1 MAQGALVTQQHSEYA
16 MILLKRFKKCL
27 ALVTAACLF
36 LSTSSIAWAQTFAE
50 LGFDITAPSIS
61 HEVPQT
67 AGIAG
72 QMQSV
77 SALITDNVAVK
88 RATVHYIRSG
98 AEQFQQT
105 NMTPDISA
113 TTWVTTI
120 DTEPADEYVL
130 YYVVAE
136 DEEGNRIQK
145 GGQDN
150 PLKLKLTADKN
161 ISVSVSADRQS
172 TPQGSNTTKADESK
186 LPQVEPKWIMI
197 GLGVVIA
204 GLLMGSSG
212 GGGSDGTI
220 QSDDSCC
227 TVTFNVENVGDN

>member
-1 MAQGALVTQQHSEYA
+1 MTLQ
-16 MILLKRFKKCL
+16 KRFDKCL

-36 LSTSSIAWAQTFAE
+36 LSSSGIAWAQTFAE

-61 HEVPQT
+61 HEVPQS
-67 AGIAG
+67 AGVAG
-72 QMQSV
+72 QVQSV

-98 AEQFQQT
+98 AEQFRQAD
-105 NMTPDISA
+105 MTPDISA

-136 DEEGNRIQK
+136 DQEGNRIQK

-150 PLKLKLTADKN
+150 PLKLKLTAEKN
-161 ISVSVSADRQS
+161 ISVSVSS
-172 TPQGSNTTKADESK
+172 KSQGSNTTQTDNKNPLS
-186 LPQVEPKWIMI
+186 QVEPKWILI
-197 GLGVVIA
+197 GLGVVVA
-204 GLLMGSSG
+204 GLLLGSSG

-227 TVTFNVENVGDN
+227 TVTFNVENVGGN